1 MIPDDDRRWGL
12 LKGGYRIPYDP
23 RPALSRLRSDGA
35 DAKAWA
41 DLWEHLHHQGDV
53 DDAAYASVAALAGI
67 HGATGLSTANL
78 FALAATVEVERRR
91 RTNPPLPDWLEAD
104 YHQAWRDLR
113 HAALRE
119 LEHNTEAQTLQ
130 HATAVVLLSKGLDQL
145 GALVWYH
152 DDSTLREFL
161 DERLAWTEW
170 YRQ

>member
-12 LKGGYRIPYDP
+12 LKGGYRVPYDP

-35 DAKAWA
+35 DATAWA
-41 DLWEHLHHQGDV
+41 ELWENLHHQGDV
-53 DDAAYASVAALAGI
+53 DDAAYASIVLLAGV
-67 HGATGLSTANL
+67 HGTGLSRANL
-78 FALAATVEVERRR
+78 FALAATVEVERGR

-104 YHQAWRDLR
+104 YQRAWRELR

-119 LEHNTEAQTLQ
+119 LEHSTDAGVLQ
-130 HATAVVLLSKGLDQL
+130 YAAAVVLLSKGLDRL

-161 DERLAWTEW
+161 DQHLAWTTL
-170 YRQ
+170 YRP

>member
-12 LKGGYRIPYDP
+12 LKGRYRIPYDP

-41 DLWEHLHHQGDV
+41 DLWENLHHQGDV
-53 DDAAYASVAALAGI
+53 DDAAYASI
-67 HGATGLSTANL
+67 
-78 FALAATVEVERRR
+78 
-91 RTNPPLPDWLEAD
+91 
-104 YHQAWRDLR
+104 
-113 HAALRE
+113 AALRE
-119 LEHNTEAQTLQ
+119 LEHGTEAQALQ
-130 HATAVVLLSKGLDQL
+130 HAIAVILLSKGLARL